1 MLPKPCYAEAVGP
14 GAAPD
19 DRTEHDVLAQA
30 KAAVAAGDRAAALA
44 LLRQLQ
50 AGPATA
56 AQVTPA
62 LAEALVATAR
72 ETADAED
79 QAARQVYAQVQ
90 EARREIIRLLHE
102 TPFGQEDLAAIRA
115 VLDAEDA
122 ALEHTMA
129 QRREEAVALGAAA
142 RRLGAGWLDEKMI
155 QRRWGPYLVYRYQVG
170 KTQKMK
176 YLGKVAKQGQ

>member
-1 MLPKPCYAEAVGP
+1 
-14 GAAPD
+14 
-19 DRTEHDVLAQA
+19 VLAQA

-50 AGPATA
+50 EGSSTA
-56 AQVTPA
+56 MQVTPA

-72 ETADAED
+72 DTADAED

-102 TPFGQEDLAAIRA
+102 TPFAQEDLAAIRA
-115 VLDAEDA
+115 VLDEEDA
-122 ALEHTMA
+122 ALEQMTA
-129 QRREEAVALGAAA
+129 QRRDEAVVLGAATA

-155 QRRWGPYLVYRYQVG
+155 QRRWGPYLVYRYRVG

-176 YLGKVAKQGQ
+176 YLGKVARQDQ